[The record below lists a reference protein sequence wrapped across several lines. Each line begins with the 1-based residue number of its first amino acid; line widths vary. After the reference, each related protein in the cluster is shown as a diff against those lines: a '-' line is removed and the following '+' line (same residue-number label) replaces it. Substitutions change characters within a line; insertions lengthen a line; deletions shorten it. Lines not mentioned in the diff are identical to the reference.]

1 MSTRQHDCQWKRR
14 RILSPHDLR
23 CPQLSPHLGD
33 DVEKGEDQA
42 KEHRKG
48 RWRGKRDQRGT
59 ANAPLVCI
67 FYLYHHIYLCICL
80 MIMSIV
86 KAYQDHAVVLTYC
99 MLCIFPK
106 KGIIYLF
113 ASMNTLNTTW
123 RVYLMRTISICKRSK
138 AHKLDHWR
146 QCNGSIGACLFR
158 FLSLHSTYRTFQSNM
173 YLSHCWKTHLGY
185 LGTPRNMA
193 S

>member
-1 MSTRQHDCQWKRR
+1 M
-14 RILSPHDLR
+14 SPHDLR

-67 FYLYHHIYLCICL
+67 FYLYHHIYLCICP

-86 KAYQDHAVVLTYC
+86 KAYQDHAHILHVVYL
-99 MLCIFPK
+99 PKK

-113 ASMNTLNTTW
+113 ASLNTLNTTW
-123 RVYLMRTISICKRSK
+123 RVVYLTRTISICKRSK
-138 AHKLDHWR
+138 AHKLDH
-146 QCNGSIGACLFR
+146 LFI
-158 FLSLHSTYRTFQSNM
+158 
-173 YLSHCWKTHLGY
+173 
-185 LGTPRNMA
+185 
-193 S
+193 

>member
-86 KAYQDHAVVLTYC
+86 KAYKDHAVVLTYC

-106 KGIIYLF
+106 RALFTYLQAWTLWALHGVYTSRELFLF
-113 ASMNTLNTTW
+113 AKDLHRNE
-123 RVYLMRTISICKRSK
+123 
-138 AHKLDHWR
+138 
-146 QCNGSIGACLFR
+146 
-158 FLSLHSTYRTFQSNM
+158 SLE
-173 YLSHCWKTHLGY
+173 HLGK
-185 LGTPRNMA
+185 NM
-193 S
+193 SK

>member
-1 MSTRQHDCQWKRR
+1 MKRKK
-14 RILSPHDLR
+14 ILSPHDLR

-123 RVYLMRTISICKRSK
+123 RVYLTKTISICKRSK
-138 AHKLDHWR
+138 AHIKVGPFED
-146 QCNGSIGACLFR
+146 SA
-158 FLSLHSTYRTFQSNM
+158 
-173 YLSHCWKTHLGY
+173 
-185 LGTPRNMA
+185 MA
-193 S
+193 P

>member
-1 MSTRQHDCQWKRR
+1 MKRKK
-14 RILSPHDLR
+14 ILSPHDLR

-80 MIMSIV
+80 IIMSIV

-106 KGIIYLF
+106 KGIIYLL

-123 RVYLMRTISICKRSK
+123 RVYLTKTISICKHQKRIS
-138 AHKLDHWR
+138 WT
-146 QCNGSIGACLFR
+146 ICLFR
-158 FLSLHSTYRTFQSNM
+158 FLSLQSHISIQHVFVALLEN
-173 YLSHCWKTHLGY
+173 SFGVKT

-193 S
+193 T